1 MGSRGRMLFD
11 LNELP
16 TEAEEEEA
24 AVVVS
29 QPQKTLP
36 VPTAGPSLFPQQE
49 VTQSQ
54 GILNNNA
61 FKHAPSGSGF
71 QPFVRS
77 KDSQITK
84 EPIKAE
90 DNLNASV
97 ASTSMLTNHSS
108 DGVAKMIGSS
118 NQVSQAVEREEGEWS
133 DADVASDTAG
143 SSVSNKEELA
153 GTATTQVKR
162 DSQESEPTAV
172 KSGNMI
178 KDEAAAEPSD
188 TEMMDVPKDPVVR
201 GPTGLESTKNLE
213 NKGNQLGDDSDLSNK
228 SKDVRGVEANYALKF
243 ASNPSKRPK
252 LDEHKE
258 AMLGKKRARQT
269 VFINVEDAKQAGT
282 MKTSTPRRQ
291 SSFPAPIVTRTVKE
305 AFRSGGGIAER
316 AAERQSQPT
325 IRDQRQSEML
335 GSERSNSADPI
346 DQISESNGDAETG
359 SQGRPKK
366 MNAEEAP
373 ADGYQQP
380 MPRQLK
386 GRQISSQRSVV
397 TGQNTVD
404 QKPVN
409 KRSLVSKKQTPA
421 NNMQYQDT
429 SVERLIR
436 EVTSDKFWHN
446 PEEAEL
452 QCVPKSFESAE
463 EYIRVFEP
471 LLFEE
476 CRAQLYSSYE
486 ESLESVSRDAHV
498 MVRVKTV
505 ERRERG
511 WYDVVVLPMHEYK
524 WTFKEGEVA
533 VLSFPRPG
541 SASQSSR
548 SNRRNV
554 GSNEDTESECGRLV
568 GTVRRHTPID
578 TRDPIGAIIHF
589 YLGDSFDSSSE
600 TNVLRKLQPR
610 STWYLTSLGSLATTQ
625 REYVALHAFRRLN
638 VQMQNAILQPSPEH
652 FPKYEEQPPAMP
664 DCFTPNF
671 ADHLHRTF
679 NGPQLSA
686 IHWAAM
692 HTAAGTSN
700 GAVKKQEPWPF
711 TLVQGPPGTGKT
723 HTVWGMLNVIHLVQ
737 YQHYYAA
744 LLKKLAPESYKQVSG
759 NTSNSSETV
768 AAGSIDEVL
777 QSMDQNLFR
786 TLPKLCPKP
795 RMLVCA
801 PSNAATDEL
810 LARVLDRGFIDGE
823 MKVYRPDVARVGVDS
838 QSRAAQAVSVERR
851 TDQLLMK
858 GRDEVIGW
866 LQQLKCREQQLS
878 QEIALLQRELTMVA
892 AAGRSQGSVGVDPDV
907 LAQRDRS
914 RDFLLQK
921 LAASVESRDK
931 VLVEMSRLL
940 ILESRFRVGSNFNME
955 DARASLEASFANEA
969 EIVFTTVSSSGRK
982 LFSRLSHGFDM
993 VVIDEAA
1000 QASEVAVLPPLS
1012 LGAARCVL
1020 VGDPQQLP
1028 ATVIS
1033 KAAGTLMYSRSL
1045 FERFQLSGCPTILLS
1060 VQYRMHPQI
1069 REFPSRHFYQGRL
1082 TDSESVVK
1090 LPDEAYYRD
1099 ALMAPYIFYDIS
1111 HGRESHRGG
1120 SSSYQNVHEAQFV
1133 LRLYE
1138 NLQKFLRANGG
1149 KKASVGIITPYKLQL
1164 KCLQREFEEVM
1175 STEDGKD
1182 IYINT
1187 VDAFQGQERDVIIMS
1202 CVRASNHGVG
1212 FVADIRRMN
1221 VALTRARRALWVVG
1235 NAGALM
1241 QSEDWALLIADA
1253 KARKCFMDLDTI
1265 PKDFLAMKISNTP
1278 GRNTSNNIRNM
1289 RTGGP
1294 RLRHLEMLPDS
1305 RVSMRPDEDE
1315 RSNSVPRNGS
1325 YRNLDDLGRPGDRSR
1340 DNLPFGMP
1348 RRPNS
1353 SNGSRR
1359 EPWTVLDGQG
1369 DVYSEDMHLALPVDG
1384 MVMGRMVMGR
1394 CWYSQHQTIDYET
1407 KPLVTMGCKPQ
1418 IYMHGHFHF
1427 ENMPGE
1433 KQLSLALEQA
1443 WSISE
1448 FLLFGR
1454 MLVLSSI
1461 FASSLDAGFYGCHL
1475 RSQGLWCLLVNAVV
1489 IQVDARTDRTAMLAH
1504 PLFMVIGLVI
1514 CTGEAIMAYRI
1525 MLGSREVKKAV
1536 HLLLH
1541 LVALAFAAVG
1551 LYAAFKFHHDLRA
1564 PDIRSLHAW
1573 LGITTAALYA
1583 LQWLVGF
1590 VYFVFPGAVMTMRAD
1605 YAPWHILL
1613 GIVIFLMAICTAETG
1628 LARFIFPFHGYPSEA
1643 FVVNF
1648 TGLAIL
1654 MFGVAVVVAV
1664 ILPSRY

>member
-1 MGSRGRMLFD
+1 MLFD

-16 TEAEEEEA
+16 TEAEEEAASAVPQEPPAVVPQEA

-29 QPQKTLP
+29 QPQKSLP
-36 VPTAGPSLFPQQE
+36 ALTSHAPNLFQPGE
-49 VTQSQ
+49 GSQSQ

-61 FKHAPSGSGF
+61 FKHASIGSGF
-71 QPFVRS
+71 QPFVRN
-77 KDSQITK
+77 KDSSNNTRESLKLDDDMNCSIASSSIVAN
-84 EPIKAE
+84 PIS
-90 DNLNASV
+90 DNAAPKV
-97 ASTSMLTNHSS
+97 ETC
-108 DGVAKMIGSS
+108 
-118 NQVSQAVEREEGEWS
+118 NQVSQEVEREEGEWS
-133 DADVASDTAG
+133 DADGISENAG
-143 SSVSNKEELA
+143 SSVSNKDELV
-153 GTATTQVKR
+153 GTASTHEKKE
-162 DSQESEPTAV
+162 SQDSEPHLI
-172 KSGNMI
+172 KSGDVS
-178 KDEAAAEPSD
+178 KDDTAAECSD
-188 TEMMDVPKDPVVR
+188 AEMADASIDQVLR
-201 GPTGLESTKNLE
+201 GPTASENTQNLE
-213 NKGNQLGDDSDLSNK
+213 CKGNQPGDDLDACNR
-228 SKDVRGVEANYALKF
+228 SKDVKGVEANYALKF
-243 ASNPSKRPK
+243 ASNPAKRPK
-252 LDEHKE
+252 LNEHKE

-305 AFRSGGGIAER
+305 AYRGAGDK
-316 AAERQSQPT
+316 AAEKQNQQA
-325 IRDQRQSEML
+325 IRDQRQSEIM
-335 GSERSNSADPI
+335 GSERSNSADPS
-346 DQISESNGDAETG
+346 DQLAESNGDAEMGT
-359 SQGRPKK
+359 QGRSKK
-366 MNAEEAP
+366 INGEESSS
-373 ADGYQQP
+373 DGYQQSVQ
-380 MPRQLK
+380 RQASLKQSMDMKQPK
-386 GRQISSQRSVV
+386 GRPFSSQRTAV

-404 QKPVN
+404 QKTAS
-409 KRSLVSKKQTPA
+409 KRSIIAKKQNFV
-421 NNMQYQDT
+421 NNVQYQDS

-436 EVTSDKFWHN
+436 EVTNDKFWQN

-452 QCVPKSFESAE
+452 ECVPGSFESAE

-486 ESLESVSRDAHV
+486 ESLEAVGRDAHV
-498 MVRVKTV
+498 AVRVKTV
-505 ERRERG
+505 DRRERG

-524 WTFKEGEVA
+524 WNFKEGDVA
-533 VLSFPRPG
+533 ILSFPRPG
-541 SASQSSR
+541 SAAQSGRSSR
-548 SNRRNV
+548 RAV
-554 GSNEDTESECGRLV
+554 GSNEDAESECGRLV
-568 GTVRRHTPID
+568 GTVRRHMPID

-589 YLGDSFDSSSE
+589 YVGDSFDSNSE
-600 TNVLRKLQPR
+600 ANVLRKLQPR
-610 STWYLTSLGSLATTQ
+610 STWYLTGLGSLATTQ

-671 ADHLHRTF
+671 ADHLHRSF

-686 IHWAAM
+686 IHWAAT

-700 GAVKKQEPWPF
+700 GKKQEPWPF

-759 NTSNSSETV
+759 STSTSSEAV
-768 AAGSIDEVL
+768 AAGSIDELL

-866 LQQLKCREQQLS
+866 LHQLKGREQQLS
-878 QEIALLQRELTMVA
+878 QEIAYLQRDLNMVA

-907 LAQRDRS
+907 LAQRDRN
-914 RDFLLQK
+914 RDILLQK

-982 LFSRLSHGFDM
+982 LFSRLTHGFDM

-1000 QASEVAVLPPLS
+1000 QASEVGVLPPLA

-1033 KAAGTLMYSRSL
+1033 KAAGTLLYSRSL
-1045 FERFQLSGCPTILLS
+1045 FERFQQAGCPTILLS

-1069 REFPSRHFYQGRL
+1069 REFPSKYFYQGRL
-1082 TDSESVVK
+1082 TDSESVIK

-1099 ALMAPYIFYDIS
+1099 ALMAPYIFYDMS

-1120 SSSYQNVHEAQFV
+1120 SSSYQNIHEAQFA
-1133 LRLYE
+1133 LRLYDH
-1138 NLQKFLRANGG
+1138 LQKFLKANGG
-1149 KKASVGIITPYKLQL
+1149 KKVSVGIITPYKLQL
-1164 KCLQREFEEVM
+1164 KCLQREFKDVM
-1175 STEDGKD
+1175 STEEGKD

-1235 NAGALM
+1235 NANALM
-1241 QSEDWALLIADA
+1241 QSEDWAALIADA
-1253 KARKCFMDLDTI
+1253 KARKCFMDLDSI
-1265 PKDFLAMKISNTP
+1265 PKDFLPMKVPSNTP
-1278 GRNTSNNIRNM
+1278 GRSSSNNIRNM

-1294 RLRHLEMLPDS
+1294 RPRHLDMFPEPRAGMGI
-1305 RVSMRPDEDE
+1305 RPDEDD
-1315 RSNSVPRNGS
+1315 RPNSVPRNGS
-1325 YRNLDDLGRPGDRSR
+1325 YRNLDDFGRPVDRPR
-1340 DNLPFGMP
+1340 DSMQFGVP

-1353 SNGSRR
+1353 SNGRR
-1359 EPWTVLDGQG
+1359 EV
-1369 DVYSEDMHLALPVDG
+1369 
-1384 MVMGRMVMGR
+1384 
-1394 CWYSQHQTIDYET
+1394 
-1407 KPLVTMGCKPQ
+1407 
-1418 IYMHGHFHF
+1418 
-1427 ENMPGE
+1427 
-1433 KQLSLALEQA
+1433 
-1443 WSISE
+1443 
-1448 FLLFGR
+1448 
-1454 MLVLSSI
+1454 
-1461 FASSLDAGFYGCHL
+1461 
-1475 RSQGLWCLLVNAVV
+1475 
-1489 IQVDARTDRTAMLAH
+1489 
-1504 PLFMVIGLVI
+1504 
-1514 CTGEAIMAYRI
+1514 
-1525 MLGSREVKKAV
+1525 
-1536 HLLLH
+1536 
-1541 LVALAFAAVG
+1541 
-1551 LYAAFKFHHDLRA
+1551 
-1564 PDIRSLHAW
+1564 
-1573 LGITTAALYA
+1573 
-1583 LQWLVGF
+1583 
-1590 VYFVFPGAVMTMRAD
+1590 
-1605 YAPWHILL
+1605 
-1613 GIVIFLMAICTAETG
+1613 
-1628 LARFIFPFHGYPSEA
+1628 
-1643 FVVNF
+1643 
-1648 TGLAIL
+1648 
-1654 MFGVAVVVAV
+1654 
-1664 ILPSRY
+1664 

>member
-97 ASTSMLTNHSS
+97 ATTSMVTNHSS
-108 DGVAKMIGSS
+108 DSVAKLTGPS

-143 SSVSNKEELA
+143 SSVSNKEESA

-162 DSQESEPTAV
+162 DSQESEPTGV

-201 GPTGLESTKNLE
+201 GPLGFESMKNLE
-213 NKGNQLGDDSDLSNK
+213 NKGTQPGDDSDLSNK
-228 SKDVRGVEANYALKF
+228 AKDVRGVEANYALKF

-305 AFRSGGGIAER
+305 AFRSAGGIAER
-316 AAERQSQPT
+316 TAERQSQPT

-346 DQISESNGDAETG
+346 DQISESNGDAESG
-359 SQGRPKK
+359 SQGRLKK

-397 TGQNTVD
+397 TGQNTAD
-404 QKPVN
+404 QKPAN

-421 NNMQYQDT
+421 NNIQYQDT

-759 NTSNSSETV
+759 NTSNSSEAV

-907 LAQRDRS
+907 LAQRDRN

-1235 NAGALM
+1235 NASALM

-1253 KARKCFMDLDTI
+1253 RARKCFMDLDSI

-1278 GRNTSNNIRNM
+1278 GRNSSNNIRNM
-1289 RTGGP
+1289 RTSGP
-1294 RLRHLEMLPDS
+1294 RPRHLEMLPDS

-1359 EPWTVLDGQG
+1359 EPWTTLNGQG
-1369 DVYSEDMHLALPVDG
+1369 DVYSEDVHMFYQWMGWLGLYLNSCCLGGCWFSLHL
-1384 MVMGRMVMGR
+1384 
-1394 CWYSQHQTIDYET
+1394 C
-1407 KPLVTMGCKPQ
+1407 
-1418 IYMHGHFHF
+1418 
-1427 ENMPGE
+1427 
-1433 KQLSLALEQA
+1433 KQLGC
-1443 WSISE
+1443 W
-1448 FLLFGR
+1448 FLW
-1454 MLVLSSI
+1454 LSSEI
-1461 FASSLDAGFYGCHL
+1461 PGPV
-1475 RSQGLWCLLVNAVV
+1475 VNAVV
-1489 IQVDARTDRTAMLAH
+1489 TQVDARTDRTAMLAH

-1525 MLGSREVKKAV
+1525 MLGPREVKKAV

-1541 LVALAFAAVG
+1541 LVALAFAAIG
-1551 LYAAFKFHHDLRA
+1551 LYASFKFHHDLRA
-1564 PDIRSLHAW
+1564 PHIRSLHAW

-1583 LQWLVGF
+1583 LQWLVAF
-1590 VYFVFPGAVMTMRAD
+1590 VYFVFPGAVMTMRAE
-1605 YAPWHILL
+1605 YVPWHILL
-1613 GIVIFLMAICTAETG
+1613 GIVIFLMAVCTAETG
-1628 LARFIFPFHGYPSEA
+1628 LARFIFPFNGYPSEA

-1648 TGLAIL
+1648 AGLAIL
-1654 MFGVAVVVAV
+1654 MFGVAVVMAA
-1664 ILPSRY
+1664 ILPSKY